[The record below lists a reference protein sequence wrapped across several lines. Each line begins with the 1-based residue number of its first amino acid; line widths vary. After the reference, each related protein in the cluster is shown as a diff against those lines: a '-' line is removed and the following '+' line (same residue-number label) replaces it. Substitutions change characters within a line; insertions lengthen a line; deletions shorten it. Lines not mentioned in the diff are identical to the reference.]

1 MTVLLLLFF
10 LFLPLVQ
17 PKHAVKMLSVLNQ
30 MPQRHG
36 PDAFFNF
43 PGRSAA
49 VSTQIPPFYIQF
61 FKWHVCVY
69 FCGILQVIKL
79 KQLINAH

>member
-1 MTVLLLLFF
+1 
-10 LFLPLVQ
+10 
-17 PKHAVKMLSVLNQ
+17 MLSVLNQ

-49 VSTQIPPFYIQF
+49 VSLYFLILRLIL
-61 FKWHVCVY
+61 KWHVFVHFY
-69 FCGILQVIKL
+69 GAL
-79 KQLINAH
+79 QLIRVKLIIHAHNSLLFLCLLILYSDV